1 MAGTSNRGF
10 ASMDSDKQRE
20 IASKGGKAAHKLGTA
35 HQFTPDEARVAGRKG
50 GEAVSQNRQHMS
62 NIGRLGG
69 EASRQARQAGRTSG
83 NKDQQANLGSRAEG
97 REDMGGE
104 SRGSEQRF
112 QGGGEN
118 RGEGFSGTL

>member
-10 ASMDSDKQRE
+10 ASMDADKQRE

-50 GEAVSQNRQHMS
+50 GEVVSQNRQHMS

-69 EASRQARQAGRTSG
+69 EASRLARQANRG
-83 NKDQQANLGSRAEG
+83 KDQQGNVGGRLEG
-97 REDMGGE
+97 REDQPQENRGG
-104 SRGSEQRF
+104 EQRF
-112 QGGGEN
+112 SGGGEN